1 MTTTNEVKDI
11 ISLIQELDSDTG
23 FNIFIPSLQKE
34 IKFKQ
39 LTTEQLKRLLKTI
52 VDSPIYNTEFTLT
65 FNSIIKENCLS
76 PDVNTDTLTV
86 FDKVLILFKT
96 RIESISPD
104 YTINFTEN
112 EIKENN
118 LKEKS
123 QVVSLTNKLLEITNQ
138 NIKFEP
144 TIIEYNNCSIVC
156 NLPTLAT
163 ENKLEKELHKNIKI
177 DVETPEE
184 LRTVVGDTFINEL
197 TKHFDSITISDKNVI
212 LTELT
217 FKNRIKIVETLPT
230 NIINQALKY
239 IENYRKIIKDL
250 FTFKLNVET
259 TAGTTVVLEK
269 ELPLDASFFNM

>member
-1 MTTTNEVKDI
+1 MTTANEVKDI

-34 IKFKQ
+34 VKFKQ

-65 FNSIIKENCLS
+65 FNSIIKENCLT
-76 PDVNTDTLTV
+76 PDINTDNFTV

-144 TIIEYNNCSIVC
+144 TTIEYNNCSIVC

-177 DVETPEE
+177 DVESPEE
-184 LRTVVGDTFINEL
+184 LRTIVGDTFINEL
-197 TKHFDSITISDKNVI
+197 TKHFDSITINDKNVN

-239 IENYRKIIKDL
+239 IENYRKVIKDL
-250 FTFKLNVET
+250 FTFKLDVET
-259 TAGTTVVLEK
+259 TAGTTAVLEK